1 MSLVED
7 MQLKRRGEDKA
18 KRSASEHQIQTM
30 IDGKY
35 VYIDAGEVLI
45 NGKTLNQFM
54 VAHETKY
61 GRMDFKLKE
70 VYKFLGDTMGTFNEA
85 VDVMM
90 EVAEELGL
98 SSMPE
103 EPEMA
108 MDMPISGIEEMIA
121 KIIISNFP
129 WVLLS

>member
-1 MSLVED
+1 MNITKQRLV
-7 MQLKRRGEDKA
+7 
-18 KRSASEHQIQTM
+18 QIIKEELEM
-30 IDGKY
+30 GNPMEEPMM
-35 VYIDAGEVLI
+35 DAGSSPCAV
-45 NGKTLNQFM
+45 KQHM
-54 VAHETKY
+54 
-61 GRMDFKLKE
+61 MDMLS
-70 VYKFLGDTMGTFNEA
+70 GMPHNEA

-121 KIIISNFP
+121 NE
-129 WVLLS
+129 LAEMLSGK